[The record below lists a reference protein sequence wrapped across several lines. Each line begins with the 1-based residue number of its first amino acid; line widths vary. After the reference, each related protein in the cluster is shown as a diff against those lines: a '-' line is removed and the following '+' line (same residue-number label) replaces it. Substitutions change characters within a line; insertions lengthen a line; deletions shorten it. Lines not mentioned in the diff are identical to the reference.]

1 MDKPS
6 LMASGGQ
13 ENSSAQE
20 FSLFPDSLL
29 IYAIRNSSQDTI
41 YFKDRQSRYIWN
53 SLAHA
58 RQFGL
63 EDPSEMIGKSD
74 ADFFPPEFSDRT
86 RKEETYIMETGE
98 PLIASIES
106 WDTGTG
112 RVYWFSAY
120 KYPLYDHDGRV
131 IGTWGTSRDISDL
144 KNAEAELE
152 RKNSLLKKLSR
163 IDELSGLFNRRY
175 FYDVI
180 EKQASLYFRSGKKE
194 YIFSLISLDV
204 DNFKKINDTFGH
216 PGGDKVIQH
225 LAQIMTQNSRSSDIV
240 FRIGGD
246 EYVVLLPDTDAHDAL
261 TQAERIRTQIEN
273 SPIEL
278 SGKLVHPTVSM
289 GIACICNHRDVEE
302 LIHAA
307 DERMYMSKN
316 LGRNRIN

>member
-1 MDKPS
+1 MDTAS
-6 LMASGGQ
+6 GAISGGQ
-13 ENSSAQE
+13 ENSSVPE
-20 FSLFPDSLL
+20 FTLFPDSML

-41 YFKDRQSRYIWN
+41 YFKDRHSRYIWN

-86 RKEETYIMETGE
+86 RREELHIMETGE

-106 WDTGTG
+106 WDNGAG
-112 RVYWFSAY
+112 KVYWFSAY
-120 KYPLYDHDGRV
+120 KYPLYDRDGKV

-152 RKNSLLKKLSR
+152 RKNSMLKKLSR

-175 FYDVI
+175 FYDII
-180 EKQASLYFRSGKKE
+180 EKHASLYFRSGKEE
-194 YIFSLISLDV
+194 YVFSLISLDV

-216 PGGDKVIQH
+216 PAGDKVIQH
-225 LAQIMTQNSRSSDIV
+225 LAQIMTQSSRSSDIA

-246 EYVVLLPDTDAHDAL
+246 EYVMLLPDTSEQEALAH
-261 TQAERIRTQIEN
+261 AERIRSEIEN
-273 SPIEL
+273 SPIQL
-278 SGKLVHPTVSM
+278 NGTSVFPTVSL
-289 GIACICNHRDVEE
+289 GISCISNHKDVEE
-302 LIHAA
+302 MIHAA
-307 DERMYMSKN
+307 DERMYMSKH
-316 LGRNRIN
+316 LGRNRVS

>member
-1 MDKPS
+1 MDKS
-6 LMASGGQ
+6 SSTASGGQ
-13 ENSSAQE
+13 EVSSTPE

-63 EDPSEMIGKSD
+63 EDPSEMVGKSD
-74 ADFFPPEFSDRT
+74 VDFFPPEFSDRT
-86 RKEETYIMETGE
+86 RREELNIMKTGE

-112 RVYWFSAY
+112 KVYWFSAY
-120 KYPLYDHDGRV
+120 KYPLYDQDGKV

-152 RKNSLLKKLSR
+152 RKNSMLKKLSR

-180 EKQASLYFRSGKKE
+180 EKHSSLYFRSGKQE
-194 YIFSLISLDV
+194 YVFSLISLDV
-204 DNFKKINDTFGH
+204 DNFKTINDTFGH

-225 LAQIMTQNSRSSDIV
+225 LAQIMSQNSRSSDIV

-246 EYVVLLPDTDAHDAL
+246 EYVILLPDTNERDAL
-261 TQAERIRTQIEN
+261 TQAERIRTEIEN
-273 SPIEL
+273 SPTEL
-278 SGKLVHPTVSM
+278 NGTLVYPTVSL
-289 GIACICNHRDVEE
+289 GISCICNHRDVEE

-316 LGRNRIN
+316 LGRNRVS